1 MDTPPKARDII
12 RSIVGCDLAAALKS
26 AGFRKSGLTF
36 TRRTGSTGQLIQI
49 QLSSW
54 NYGSSGMFFVNVGV
68 MFDDMC
74 AKDIAPPSQPK
85 YDDCQFMARL
95 ERIVPEAPAHWGV
108 GAQTSSDEVSK
119 LLTNHLVNWV
129 IEPLDKV
136 ASLADFERT
145 GWVKAM
151 PWGFPAL
158 YAYSLHRDNEAE
170 LLVQEQAEFFKD
182 RGVTRDSLIKSYG
195 FSRLQC

>member
-1 MDTPPKARDII
+1 MDTPLKARDII
-12 RSIVGCDLAAALKS
+12 QSIVGGDLAVALKS
-26 AGFRKSGLTF
+26 AGFRRSGLTF
-36 TRRTGSTGQLIQI
+36 TRRTGSTGQLTQI

-54 NYGSSGMFFVNVGV
+54 NHGSSGTFFVNVGV

-74 AKDIAPPSQPK
+74 AKDRAPPIQPK

-95 ERIVPEAPAHWGV
+95 ERIVPESPAHWGV
-108 GAQTSSDEVSK
+108 DAQTSSDEVSR
-119 LLTNHLVNWV
+119 LLTNYLVKLV

-136 ASLADFERT
+136 VSLADFERT
-145 GWVKAM
+145 GWVKAI
-151 PWGFPAL
+151 PWSFPAL

-170 LLVQEQAEFFKD
+170 LLVREQAEFFKD

-195 FSRLQC
+195 FSRLRC

>member
-1 MDTPPKARDII
+1 MDTPLKARDII
-12 RSIVGCDLAAALKS
+12 RSIVGGDLAAALKS

-54 NYGSSGMFFVNVGV
+54 SHGSSGTFFVNVAV

-74 AKDIAPPSQPK
+74 AKDRTPPVQPK

-108 GAQTSSDEVSK
+108 DAQTSSDEVSR
-119 LLTNHLVNWV
+119 LLTNYLVKSV
-129 IEPLDKV
+129 IEPLDQV

-145 GWVKAM
+145 GWVKAI
-151 PWGFPAL
+151 PWSFPAPTSAL
-158 YAYSLHRDNEAE
+158 PL
-170 LLVQEQAEFFKD
+170 
-182 RGVTRDSLIKSYG
+182 
-195 FSRLQC
+195 